1 MAVTLKATLRN
12 DLRRSVTKQLR
23 EAGQLPAIVYG
34 KEKEPKAVSVDQI
47 DLIKTIRDAGRNAII
62 SLDVEGDNSYQVMLH
77 EYQMD
82 PIKQELVH
90 ADFYEVDL
98 SEEISV
104 SVPVRVD
111 GEVSVGIIQQ
121 LQFELQVKAK
131 PHQIPDEI
139 VVDVSNLEIGDSITV
154 AELPKSD
161 QYKYETDA
169 DTTVVTVLPP
179 ETTDDVEEE
188 SAAEESEQSE
198 AADEIEE

>member
-104 SVPVRVD
+104 SVP
-111 GEVSVGIIQQ
+111 
-121 LQFELQVKAK
+121 
-131 PHQIPDEI
+131 
-139 VVDVSNLEIGDSITV
+139 
-154 AELPKSD
+154 
-161 QYKYETDA
+161 
-169 DTTVVTVLPP
+169 
-179 ETTDDVEEE
+179 
-188 SAAEESEQSE
+188 
-198 AADEIEE
+198 

>member
-198 AADEIEE
+198 AADESEE

>member
-104 SVPVRVD
+104 SVPVRVN

-198 AADEIEE
+198 AADESEE